1 MQLFIAFQATAHSL
15 IASSISRAREGR
27 AAEVRWL
34 PPPCGRLLASP
45 PPLGARSSSSSTC
58 WFYVFICC
66 ASDAA
71 PPLQPGGYTNGPRLL
86 AVSRATVSN
95 AHTSMP
101 PPPPRQVLARIAQLA
116 VAASLPLAVALF
128 AARGSL
134 PGLFTDDSL
143 VAAEVVRGFVP
154 PWSCACACR

>member
-1 MQLFIAFQATAHSL
+1 MLVLCFYLLCQRRSAAAATWWLHQWPKVAGGQQGHSFKRPYL
-15 IASSISRAREGR
+15 YA
-27 AAEVRWL
+27 
-34 PPPCGRLLASP
+34 
-45 PPLGARSSSSSTC
+45 
-58 WFYVFICC
+58 
-66 ASDAA
+66 
-71 PPLQPGGYTNGPRLL
+71 
-86 AVSRATVSN
+86 
-95 AHTSMP
+95 P